1 MIVFFVNYFSKKVF
15 FIRWNFYVTRILIN
29 FYFYELNVESCVIVI
44 LSFQNCSF
52 HKSEGQSEAA
62 ISHGRLGNLG
72 KMAPLTVQKIKATL
86 TGQKPDDDSLITEVN
101 LVILFQIISLIFLLK
116 SWTSCSLLFCFSS
129 VWNHYFFKVIIIYR
143 HDKSKINA
151 VKIVVIQK
159 KVLTFRT
166 SH

>member
-1 MIVFFVNYFSKKVF
+1 MIVFFVNCLSKNIF
-15 FIRWNFYVTRILIN
+15 FIQRKFYVTPILNLIN
-29 FYFYELNVESCVIVI
+29 LYFCELNVDSCVIVN
-44 LSFQNCSF
+44 LSFQNCTF
-52 HKSEGQSEAA
+52 HKSEVAL
-62 ISHGRLGNLG
+62 SHGRLGNLG

-116 SWTSCSLLFCFSS
+116 SWTSCFLLLCFSS
-129 VWNHYFFKVIIIYR
+129 VWNHYFFKAIIYR
-143 HDKSKINA
+143 RDKSKINA